1 MLSSLLEVVYPMS
14 GDEGGEDQR
23 EEDWQPEVQQLCMDL
38 QQLLTRMEE
47 VLADMEDA
55 VEKASGIEDLV
66 NLASLPQKDQLS
78 QSLHPSRPRAQDL
91 LMNTSAPPCLSTSN
105 ASITLSLDSSILQPS
120 SLSIWATGLA
130 SAHSN
135 QMEVNRLVARTFCHV
150 DSREEAQYLTA
161 LWNVQPAL
169 DTEAKALSIYPFLWL
184 GQKLFLRFPRLA

>member
-1 MLSSLLEVVYPMS
+1 
-14 GDEGGEDQR
+14 
-23 EEDWQPEVQQLCMDL
+23 
-38 QQLLTRMEE
+38 
-47 VLADMEDA
+47 MEDA

-78 QSLHPSRPRAQDL
+78 NSLHPSRPRARAQDL
-91 LMNTSAPPCLSTSN
+91 LMNSSAPPCLSTSN

-169 DTEAKALSIYPFLWL
+169 DTEAKVAEVSIETTLKSCASAS
-184 GQKLFLRFPRLA
+184 GQ

>member
-1 MLSSLLEVVYPMS
+1 
-14 GDEGGEDQR
+14 
-23 EEDWQPEVQQLCMDL
+23 
-38 QQLLTRMEE
+38 
-47 VLADMEDA
+47 MEDA

-66 NLASLPQKDQLS
+66 NLASLSQKDQLS

-91 LMNTSAPPCLSTSN
+91 LMNTSAPPCLPTSN
-105 ASITLSLDSSILQPS
+105 ASITLSFDSSILQASHNNVLKKFYSHLQPS

-150 DSREEAQYLTA
+150 ESREEAQYLTA

-169 DTEAKALSIYPFLWL
+169 DTEAKVAEVSIETTLNSCASAS
-184 GQKLFLRFPRLA
+184 GQ

>member
-1 MLSSLLEVVYPMS
+1 
-14 GDEGGEDQR
+14 
-23 EEDWQPEVQQLCMDL
+23 
-38 QQLLTRMEE
+38 
-47 VLADMEDA
+47 MEDA

-78 QSLHPSRPRAQDL
+78 TSLHPSRPRAQDL

-135 QMEVNRLVARTFCHV
+135 QMEVNKLVARCTI
-150 DSREEAQYLTA
+150 T
-161 LWNVQPAL
+161 
-169 DTEAKALSIYPFLWL
+169 
-184 GQKLFLRFPRLA
+184 